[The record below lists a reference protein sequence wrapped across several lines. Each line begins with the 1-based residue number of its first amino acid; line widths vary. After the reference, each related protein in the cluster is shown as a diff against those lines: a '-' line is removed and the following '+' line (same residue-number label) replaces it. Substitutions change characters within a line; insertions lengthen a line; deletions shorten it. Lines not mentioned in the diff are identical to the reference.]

1 MSRFSQIMAAKGTK
15 KFFFSN
21 SVVQSSRSGSKQNT
35 KRKPKVTYLTWVMVF
50 LAAENENQ
58 QMEGLPPAVF
68 MKIFLFSVRKKSITE
83 SIVKRKLRPFSVYVM
98 VERIFLLDPYR
109 RRTLRLFFRGL
120 WNLQFHSIKEVD
132 FSFQ

>member
-1 MSRFSQIMAAKGTK
+1 
-15 KFFFSN
+15 
-21 SVVQSSRSGSKQNT
+21 
-35 KRKPKVTYLTWVMVF
+35 MVF

-83 SIVKRKLRPFSVYVM
+83 SIVKRKLRPLSVYVM

-120 WNLQFHSIKEVD
+120 
-132 FSFQ
+132 

>member
-1 MSRFSQIMAAKGTK
+1 MKGKVLTVINLGSLVEIFSNYGCYRHK
-15 KFFFSN
+15 KILFSN

-83 SIVKRKLRPFSVYVM
+83 SIVKRKLCPLSVYVM
-98 VERIFLLDPYR
+98 VERIF
-109 RRTLRLFFRGL
+109 
-120 WNLQFHSIKEVD
+120 S
-132 FSFQ
+132 S